1 MAEEE
6 RNLIPRDE
14 AHERLMRSIL
24 KGISDT
30 PLVLK
35 GGTAL
40 LLAYDLSRFSEDLDF
55 DAPHKLNLESRIQR
69 SVPMG
74 ITLDEVT
81 ALKDTGTVTRYRAKY
96 HTEHGPR
103 SLKLEV
109 SYRTPTPDSEVRS
122 VHGIRVAALPRI
134 IDQKLKAAH
143 DGHDPRAKVRDLY
156 DLDFAARRWP
166 VAFTDDLAARL
177 LAFAE
182 DPGVL
187 ESRYQADYD
196 EDDLIPDLVELED
209 LALRMHYEAQEVMAS
224 RAEIDQRVDGLPRLR
239 EATDPAVRTFWKHAD
254 EAVESMR
261 VGGGTAY
268 EVDWHQVEDKAIRDC
283 LERGQSLGS
292 IADALGGY
300 SPGAASPGR
309 QAALRERIAEIEAEK
324 PRAVQQGL
332 AKLPALHLANRHAY
346 KQAMIPAATSPA
358 WNAEQERRAAALEGA
373 TASATGA
380 LLTFAEIGA
389 ETIRKAGGASRVD
402 WRQVED
408 AVISKSLK
416 DDRQPADDVY
426 RAIASASPGALTD
439 QQQAA
444 LRERIDSAARAA
456 QSMEHV
462 AQRAL
467 ETLVDGYLSTDQV
480 LAHAHDALAVG
491 QFVAGLDGLGQLDA
505 WEETSGLL
513 KRQFYVAGQED
524 GEAAVLRNAY
534 FGQFEGHAGYQ
545 LLISD
550 EQDREI
556 AMVPVAV
563 EGLDVDHGPQG
574 GMP

>member
-109 SYRTPTPDSEVRS
+109 SYRTPTPDAEVRS
-122 VHGIRVAALPRI
+122 VHGIRVASLPRI

-166 VAFTDDLAARL
+166 AAFTGDLASRL
-177 LAFAE
+177 QAFAE

-209 LALRMHYEAQEVMAS
+209 LALRMHYAAQEVAAS
-224 RAEIDQRVDGLPRLR
+224 RAEINQRVEGLPALR
-239 EATDPAVRTFWKHAD
+239 GATDPVVCAFWKHAD
-254 EAVESMR
+254 EAVASMKA
-261 VGGGTAY
+261 GGGSAY
-268 EVDWHQVEDKAIRDC
+268 EVDWRQVEDKAIREG

-292 IADALGGY
+292 IADALGSN
-300 SPGAASPGR
+300 SPGAASPGQ
-309 QAALRERIAEIEAEK
+309 QAALRERIAEIGAEK
-324 PRAVQQGL
+324 PRADQQGL
-332 AKLPALHLANRHAY
+332 AKLPALHLGNRHAY
-346 KQAMIPAATSPA
+346 KQAMTPATVPA
-358 WNAEQERRAAALEGA
+358 WSAEQEHRAAGLEGIKA
-373 TASATGA
+373 MATGA

-389 ETIRKAGGASRVD
+389 EAIKKAGEASRVD

-408 AVISKSLK
+408 AAISKSLK

-426 RAIASASPGALTD
+426 RAIVSASPGALTD

-467 ETLVDGYLSTDQV
+467 ETLVDGYLSTGQV
-480 LAHAHDALAVG
+480 LAHAHDALAAG